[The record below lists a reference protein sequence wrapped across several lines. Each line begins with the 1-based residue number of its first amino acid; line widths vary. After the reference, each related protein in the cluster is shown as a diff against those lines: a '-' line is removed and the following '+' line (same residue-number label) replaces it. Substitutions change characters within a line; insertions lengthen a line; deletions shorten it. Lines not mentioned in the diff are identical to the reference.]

1 MKYLWDTNIAIYY
14 LQQQFSSEAE
24 KFIDDLLRD
33 HQPAFSVISEIEL
46 LSWKTDIEKDMQI
59 LQNFLD
65 DSHIFDLSQQIKY
78 KTVEYRKTIGIKL
91 PDAVIAATAFV
102 NELTLLTR
110 NTRDFSKC
118 SINLI
123 NPLEL

>member
-1 MKYLWDTNIAIYY
+1 
-14 LQQQFSSEAE
+14 
-24 KFIDDLLRD
+24 
-33 HQPAFSVISEIEL
+33 
-46 LSWKTDIEKDMQI
+46 MQI

-118 SINLI
+118 TIDLI